1 MQRQNGY
8 EGHPCRH
15 RGNPL
20 IVADTNLI
28 AALTVKT
35 DVSAL
40 VFAVLTK
47 DSEWMA
53 PQILESEFRNA
64 LIGMVRAGKIEM
76 KTANAAFGLASE
88 SVETFAVSTRAVLR
102 LAKEYGLSAFD
113 AEFAALAEWLD
124 CKLVSFDEEL
134 LMPGLAVH
142 PKHF

>member
-1 MQRQNGY
+1 
-8 EGHPCRH
+8 
-15 RGNPL
+15 L